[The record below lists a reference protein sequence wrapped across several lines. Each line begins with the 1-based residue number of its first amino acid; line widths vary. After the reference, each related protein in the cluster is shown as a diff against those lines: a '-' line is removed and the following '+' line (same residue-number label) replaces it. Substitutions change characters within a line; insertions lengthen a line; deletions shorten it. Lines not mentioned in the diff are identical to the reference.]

1 MLLTAR
7 TYKGETMAY
16 QIERANKRDHAQR
29 KARQGMRVVNK
40 SIFTIVGAQVTRAE
54 KNKGRR

>member
-1 MLLTAR
+1 
-7 TYKGETMAY
+7 MAY